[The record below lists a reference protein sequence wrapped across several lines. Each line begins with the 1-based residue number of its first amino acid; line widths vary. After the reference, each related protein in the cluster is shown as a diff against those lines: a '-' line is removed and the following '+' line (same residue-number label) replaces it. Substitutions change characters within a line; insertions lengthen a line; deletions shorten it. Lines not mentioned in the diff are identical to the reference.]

1 MARQATLENRHIAD
15 THEIFSAET
24 AGDQHEHVTAG
35 GVPTRQ
41 ACPAYCTASRPTPSS
56 AQAQA
61 AALAWLLGGSLSRQA
76 PSRTPPPPLPLKPS
90 YWMCC
95 VMQRRLARHFDMLLL
110 SLVSRV

>member
-1 MARQATLENRHIAD
+1 VARQATLENRHIAD

-61 AALAWLLGGSLSRQA
+61 AALAWLLGGSLSRLWLGQ
-76 PSRTPPPPLPLKPS
+76 RTGS
-90 YWMCC
+90 TVCGRTAC
-95 VMQRRLARHFDMLLL
+95 GG
-110 SLVSRV
+110 